1 MPFTV
6 AKPRCLLPLANTPLI
21 DYTLEF
27 LASNCVQEVYVYAG
41 NHANLVKEHVEA
53 NPTWGAQSH
62 ASPFDKIEFI
72 PVADA
77 RSMGDFFR
85 DLDKRGKMTG
95 DFILV
100 QSDLV
105 ANIDLHPVLAKHR
118 TRRKENREAIMTMTL
133 RDGGTS
139 SHPAKAQDMIPVFTI
154 DPETGRCF
162 AYEEIQPSQPNG
174 FILTDSEIL
183 KNPVV
188 ELRADLID
196 PVIDICTPDVLALW
210 SESFDYELPRKNFL
224 HGVLKDYELNGKMI
238 YAEIIEKGYAVRASS
253 MPMYVAITRD
263 VMGRWTRPMIPE
275 CNLMPGQ
282 THKRML
288 NNVSMEEGVVASNTS
303 TILNSIIGGG
313 STFGDNTVIQN
324 SVMGRRCRIGSNVTI
339 TDSFVWDDVSIEN
352 GTRVKLSMI
361 AESVHLG
368 KHCSIQENSLISF
381 GVRVSDHVRLE
392 KRIILST
399 ADSEGIHLPPDTALL
414 GPEANG
420 AEYRDLSGQEEFD
433 GEEASCFY
441 PTLVRAELLQ
451 CSEYESSFNSHSRSD
466 SDSDDEVFAP
476 SSSRQPRSRLFSTG
490 SEGTSRVTSGFHV
503 DAVNGILDT
512 LRARNTSTG
521 DFDSTKLE
529 ITGLRLATD
538 ASDHEVRRAVA
549 VAYMKRAAELNLGQE
564 TSAAGPLEPAKAAE
578 KTISV
583 KGAVKFLVDIGIGGD
598 EPSKQVAFILALQQA
613 TLGTRELELAKG
625 GTLLAAMMQQLY
637 NADALD
643 EDSIDAWWEDAKS
656 HEGEGMIAVRERVRV
671 LVEWLQEAEEESD
684 EDDEEEN

>member
-1 MPFTV
+1 MPFAVT
-6 AKPRCLLPLANTPLI
+6 KPRCLLPLANTPLI

-27 LASNCVQEVYVYAG
+27 LASNCIQEVYVYAG
-41 NHANLVKEHVEA
+41 NHANLIKEHVEA

-62 ASPFDKIEFI
+62 VSPFDKIEFI

-100 QSDLV
+100 QGDLV
-105 ANIDLHPVLAKHR
+105 ANIDLHPLLAKHR
-118 TRRKENREAIMTMTL
+118 SRREENRDAIMTMIL
-133 RDGGTS
+133 RDGGPS
-139 SHPAKAQDMIPVFTI
+139 SHLTEAQDMMPVFTL

-162 AYEEIQPSQPNG
+162 AYEEIPPFRPNG

-183 KNPVV
+183 NNPTV

-196 PVIDICTPDVLALW
+196 PAIDICTPDVLALW
-210 SESFDYELPRKNFL
+210 SESFDYELPRRNFL
-224 HGVLKDYELNGKMI
+224 HGVLKDHELNGKMI
-238 YAEIIEKGYAVRASS
+238 YTEIVGKGYAARASS
-253 MPMYVAITRD
+253 MSMYVAITRD

-282 THKRML
+282 TYKRML
-288 NNVSMEEGVVASNTS
+288 NNVSMEEGVVASNSS

-313 STFGDNTVIQN
+313 STFGDDTVIWN
-324 SVMGRRCRIGSNVTI
+324 SVIGRRCKIGSNVAI
-339 TDSFVWDDVSIEN
+339 TDSFVWDDVLIED
-352 GTRVKLSMI
+352 GTRLKLSMV
-361 AESVHLG
+361 AESVYVG
-368 KHCSIQENSLISF
+368 KNCSIQENSLISF
-381 GVRVSDHVRLE
+381 GVRMSDGVKLE
-392 KRIILST
+392 KRIVLST
-399 ADSEGIHLPPDTALL
+399 TDSEGIHLPPDTALL
-414 GPEANG
+414 GPEAKG
-420 AEYRDLSGQEEFD
+420 AEYRDLPGQGEFD
-433 GEEASCFY
+433 GEEAYFLY
-441 PTLVRAELLQ
+441 PSLVHTETL
-451 CSEYESSFNSHSRSD
+451 CSEPGSSFNSHSE
-466 SDSDDEVFAP
+466 SDSDDEAFTP
-476 SSSRQPRSRLFSTG
+476 SPSHQPRSRLFSTG
-490 SEGTSRVTSGFHV
+490 SDGASRLTSGFHV

-512 LRARNTSTG
+512 LRAQNASTG

-549 VAYMKRAAELNLGQE
+549 VAYTKRAAELNLGQE

-583 KGAVKFLVDIGIGGD
+583 KGAVKFLIDMGIGGS
-598 EPSKQVAFILALQQA
+598 ETSKQVAFILALQQA

-625 GTLLAAMMQQLY
+625 GTLMAAMMQQLY

-643 EDSIDAWWEDAKS
+643 EDSIDAWWQDPKS
-656 HEGEGMIAVRERVRV
+656 REGEGMVAVRERVRV

-684 EDDEEEN
+684 EEDEEEN